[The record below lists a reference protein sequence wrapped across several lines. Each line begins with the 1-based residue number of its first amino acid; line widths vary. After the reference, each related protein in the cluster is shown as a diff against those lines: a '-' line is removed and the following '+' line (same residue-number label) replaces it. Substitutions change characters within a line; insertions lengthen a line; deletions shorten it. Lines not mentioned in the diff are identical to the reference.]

1 MGSSAPGFPPR
12 QVFKR
17 VPCQRFGAE
26 AEDVAI
32 RIFDVKL
39 ERLGEIGE
47 RHADGAAAPL
57 TLR

>member
-1 MGSSAPGFPPR
+1 MPKKVGSREALAS
-12 QVFKR
+12 VLWKW
-17 VPCQRFGAE
+17 FGAE
-26 AEDVAI
+26 TEHVAI